1 MVNTCII
8 VPIVPTADDYPMSLG
23 AAARVCGVVIGAMAV
38 AQLFSSVYFSACCAL
53 DRPAVL
59 LGSARAVNRRYIS
72 DCVPLKIRMQASAGF
87 VSTSALGIACGPAL
101 AGLLQTSFEIY
112 KLTFNQDTLP
122 GWVMAISWLIC
133 TSGPDALLEP
143 DRMPVLEARRSTREN
158 VCHQMIPICCDGPDE
173 DIDDQVEYE
182 DESEKAS
189 KDSRTPA
196 NLLLNRLRTPSLKV
210 QLLINIMLKYAME
223 ILLFE
228 SSVITITTLV
238 DQQARLRSSWLVS
251 LS

>member
-1 MVNTCII
+1 
-8 VPIVPTADDYPMSLG
+8 
-23 AAARVCGVVIGAMAV
+23 
-38 AQLFSSVYFSACCAL
+38 
-53 DRPAVL
+53 
-59 LGSARAVNRRYIS
+59 
-72 DCVPLKIRMQASAGF
+72 MQASAGF

-122 GWVMAISWLIC
+122 GWVMAIAWLIC
-133 TSGPDALLEP
+133 TPGPDALLEP
-143 DRMPVLEARRSTREN
+143 DRMSVLEARRSTRAN
-158 VCHQMIPICCDGPDE
+158 E

-228 SSVITITTLV
+228 SIVITITTLV

>member
-1 MVNTCII
+1 MS
-8 VPIVPTADDYPMSLG
+8 PDDYPMSLG

-38 AQLFSSVYFSACCAL
+38 AQLFSSLFIGNLLYAL
-53 DRPAVL
+53 AFGLTPIAVL
-59 LGSARAVNRRYIS
+59 LIGRLFCGLGSARAVNRRYIS

-87 VSTSALGIACGPAL
+87 VSTSALGIACGLAL

-122 GWVMAISWLIC
+122 GW
-133 TSGPDALLEP
+133 
-143 DRMPVLEARRSTREN
+143 
-158 VCHQMIPICCDGPDE
+158 E

>member
-59 LGSARAVNRRYIS
+59 WVSKLGSARAVNRRYIS

-87 VSTSALGIACGPAL
+87 VSTSALGIACGLAL

-122 GWVMAISWLIC
+122 GW
-133 TSGPDALLEP
+133 
-143 DRMPVLEARRSTREN
+143 
-158 VCHQMIPICCDGPDE
+158 E

>member
-1 MVNTCII
+1 
-8 VPIVPTADDYPMSLG
+8 MSLG

-53 DRPAVL
+53 GPAVL
-59 LGSARAVNRRYIS
+59 WVSKSLRLYR
-72 DCVPLKIRMQASAGF
+72 ASAGF

-122 GWVMAISWLIC
+122 GWVMAIAWLMY
-133 TSGPDALLEP
+133 L
-143 DRMPVLEARRSTREN
+143 
-158 VCHQMIPICCDGPDE
+158 E

-228 SSVITITTLV
+228 SIVITITTLV